1 MILFNYSAIYLLAKG
16 DSSLI
21 VSYLQAIALGN
32 YQNLKGLNFLVN
44 TTLLFNDK
52 YSDREKAEF
61 VGLCSL
67 RNFSDFKLQNKTNLH
82 ISRIPPWVSKYV
94 VENNPLIEINQPNLI
109 FITEGITK

>member
-1 MILFNYSAIYLLAKG
+1 MILFNYSAIYLLSKG

-21 VSYLQAIALGN
+21 VKYLQARALGN
-32 YQNLKGLNFLVN
+32 YQNLLGLNFLVN
-44 TTLLFNDK
+44 TAILFSDK

-67 RNFSDFKLQNKTNLH
+67 RLYSDYKLTQKTNLH

-109 FITEGITK
+109 FKTEGNTK